1 MAEQNNKY
9 DRVAV
14 FSGGGT
20 RFAIY
25 CGMFAAM
32 EDAGMSP
39 NLIIGACGGAIATT
53 IINALATNEERKK
66 YLQSEELYKFVRAT
80 ELTNERMLY
89 RIGWYCLKKMYSK
102 RNAPYIEDVF
112 SKYLVNMPEDLTTLL
127 PTLSSE
133 TKTNIPSI
141 IIGSKMLFD
150 PSETGKARNG
160 KKLYKK
166 VLFTDKITAQ
176 KINCNDIEIRTDYY
190 ISGAIDPSIEV
201 MTNVPMVT
209 AMRISVSDM
218 FYVQPVYY
226 GNHYF
231 AGGAIDLIPME
242 LATAMGETIFFEKK
256 SPYSTMEESLVRA
269 VLGYS
274 GNERLKEIGNGNV
287 KYWIDTRDAT
297 QALNGHY
304 CKKNIDWAK
313 FRISISLPDSH
324 EQFAEDMEIQWQ
336 YGYRKVMEQTGL

>member
-32 EDAGMSP
+32 QDADMSP
-39 NLIIGACGGAIATT
+39 DLIIGACGGSVATT
-53 IINALATNEERKK
+53 IISAFATNEERKK
-66 YLQSEELYKFVRAT
+66 YLQSEELYDFVRTT
-80 ELTNERMLY
+80 ELTDEKMLY
-89 RIGWYCLKKMYSK
+89 RIGWYCLKKMYNK
-102 RNAPYIEDVF
+102 KNAPYIEDVF
-112 SKYLVNMPEDLTTLL
+112 NKYLVNTPEDLTILL

-150 PSETGKARNG
+150 PSETGKVRNNR
-160 KKLYKK
+160 KLYRK
-166 VLFTDKITAQ
+166 VLFTDEITAQ
-176 KINCNDIEIRTDYY
+176 KIDCNSIKIRSENY
-190 ISGAIDPSIEV
+190 ISGAVDPSIEI
-201 MTNVPMVT
+201 MTGVPMLT

-218 FYVQPVYY
+218 FYVRPVHY
-226 GNHYF
+226 GDRYF

-242 LATAMGETIFFEKK
+242 LATAMGKTLFFEKK
-256 SPYSTMEESLVRA
+256 SIYSVMEESLVRA

-274 GNERLKEIGNGNV
+274 GNERLKEISNGNV
-287 KYWIDTRDAT
+287 KFWIDTHDAT

-304 CKKNIDWAK
+304 CQKSINLAR
-313 FRISISLPDSH
+313 FRIEMSLPDSH